1 MMIIFCEILYPEIES
16 VRPKEFKTVIT
27 PMVTRRQ
34 DIKRRT
40 GTRDVKELKTQS
52 GCSVYTAC
60 AEATHGNWEVLRMCV
75 SRRYGVKTVRTAPHS
90 AVSKDASML
99 TCDKLTLERKRGTRD
114 ALKRPMRA
122 LQRSRSIPIFA
133 GNKGKNN
140 RNHVINNIR
149 NTSYQVTFSQ

>member
-1 MMIIFCEILYPEIES
+1 MIIFCEILYPEIES
-16 VRPKEFKTVIT
+16 VRPKECETVII
-27 PMVTRRQ
+27 PNVTRRQ

-40 GTRDVKELKTQS
+40 GTRDAKELKTQS

-60 AEATHGNWEVLRMCV
+60 MEATHGNWEVLRMCV

-90 AVSKDASML
+90 AVSKDVSKL
-99 TCDKLTLERKRGTRD
+99 TCDKLTLKRKRGIRD

-133 GNKGKNN
+133 GEREKQ
-140 RNHVINNIR
+140 
-149 NTSYQVTFSQ
+149 TMLASQQI